1 MNKSKNE
8 VLIKPQYLSGCGLDM
23 HKDKISAYYSDNKGE
38 NTHYEEF
45 KTFTI
50 DLRRIVDFLV
60 EKKVEVI
67 LMESTGVYWISL
79 YHMLK
84 DAGLHIIVANPFH
97 IQQMPKQK
105 TDKKDAKWLCKLA
118 INNMVKKSVVP
129 NSEQHELREYCRLRE
144 KYEQQVTQCYNRTV
158 KILERGNYK
167 LRSVSSSIRTKSC
180 QLIITSIIEGQ
191 RDPKILAQMCKG
203 RLRSKID
210 QMELALDGKLTDS
223 DIAIL
228 RMIKFDLEHL
238 HNQLQLLESSI
249 SALIAKHYSIEYELL
264 QKVSGIGVRT
274 SQSILSEAG
283 NDMSKYPSGDHLT
296 AWSGLA
302 PGNNESAG
310 KKKSSSSRKGNKH
323 LKTTMIRVAWSA
335 VRTKNSYWGCVYSKF
350 KKRMKAQKAIVAIAR
365 RMLKLLYKII
375 NEKIEYVEGGIEL
388 FNKYQS
394 KAIQYRQRLESAQ

>member
-38 NTHYEEF
+38 DTHFEEF
-45 KTFTI
+45 GTFTK
-50 DLRRIVDFLV
+50 DLKLIVKLL
-60 EKKVEVI
+60 KKKAVAVI

-79 YHMLK
+79 YHMLV
-84 DAGLHIIVANPFH
+84 ASGFNVIVANPYH

-118 INNMVKKSVVP
+118 INNMVKRSVVP
-129 NSEQHELREYCRLRE
+129 SSEQHELREYCRLRE
-144 KYEQQVTQCYNRTV
+144 KYEQQMTQCYNRTV

-180 QLIITSIIEGQ
+180 QLIISSIIEGQ
-191 RDPKILAQMCKG
+191 RNPKVLAQLCKG
-203 RLRSKID
+203 RLRNKIQ
-210 QMELALDGKLTDS
+210 QMELALEGKLTGS
-223 DIAIL
+223 DLSIL
-228 RMIKFDLEHL
+228 KLIKGDIKHFE
-238 HNQLQLLESSI
+238 NQLEELESSI
-249 SALIAKHYSIEYELL
+249 LKLIDKHYKADYELL
-264 QKVSGIGVRT
+264 KKISGVGVRT

-283 NDMSKYPSGDHLT
+283 NDMSKYPNGDHLT

-310 KKKSSSSRKGNKH
+310 KRKNSTARKGNKH

-335 VRTKNSYWGCVYSKF
+335 VRTKDSYWGCKYAKL

-365 RMLKLLYKII
+365 RMLKLIYKII
-375 NEKIEYVEGGIEL
+375 LEQTEYIEGGSALFIQQQRRSIEY
-388 FNKYQS
+388 K
-394 KAIQYRQRLESAQ
+394 QRLESTQ

>member
-8 VLIKPQYLSGCGLDM
+8 VLIKPQYSSGCGLDI
-23 HKDKISAYYSDNKGE
+23 HKDKISLYYSDNKGE
-38 NTHYEEF
+38 DTQFEEF
-45 KTFTI
+45 GTFTR
-50 DLRRIVDFLV
+50 DLKVIVKLLKK
-60 EKKVEVI
+60 KKVSVI

-84 DAGLHIIVANPFH
+84 EFDLNVIVANPYH

-144 KYEQQVTQCYNRTV
+144 KYEQQITRCYNRTV

-167 LRSVSSSIRTKSC
+167 LRSVASSIRTKSC
-180 QLIITSIIEGQ
+180 QLIISSIIEGET
-191 RDPKILAQMCKG
+191 DPKILAQLCKG
-203 RLRSKID
+203 RLRKKID
-210 QMELALDGKLTDS
+210 QMELALEGKLTGS
-223 DIAIL
+223 DIATL
-228 RMIKFDLEHL
+228 KMINSDIKHFK
-238 HNQLQLLESSI
+238 NQLAQLEESI
-249 SALIAKHYSIEYELL
+249 LNLIEKHFKLEYELL
-264 QKVSGIGVRT
+264 QKISGVGPRT

-310 KKKSSSSRKGNKH
+310 KKKNTSSRKGNKH

-335 VRTKNSYWGCVYSKF
+335 VRKKDTYWGCLYANLR
-350 KKRMKAQKAIVAIAR
+350 KRMKSQKAICAIAR
-365 RMLKLLYKII
+365 RMLKLIYKII
-375 NEKIEYVEGGIEL
+375 EEKIEYKEGGIAL
-388 FNKYQS
+388 YNKHYTNR
-394 KAIQYRQRLESAQ
+394 IQYIQRLEAAS